1 MKMQLKIRSR
11 SRRGNAMVEFALA
24 SLILIPIFVGT
35 FQFGYTFYVYN
46 LLCTQMRAGARYA
59 SVRTFRCSNADS
71 ITNFKANVK
80 NMVRF
85 GNPDGS
91 GALIQPGLK
100 AEQLDVQIKDRT
112 GVVDADA
119 THVPAYVIVST
130 STATPYTV
138 DAVFTTFTF
147 SGKPVVRFPYIGE
160 FAPAETEPAP

>member
-1 MKMQLKIRSR
+1 MKIPLTIRLR
-11 SRRGNAMVEFALA
+11 SRRGNALVEFALS

-35 FQFGYTFYVYN
+35 FQFGYTFYIYN

-59 SVRTFRCSNADS
+59 STRTFRCSNSTS
-71 ITNFKANVK
+71 ITNFKGKVK

-91 GALIQPGLK
+91 GTLIEPGLTD
-100 AEQLDVQIKDRT
+100 AQLDVQIKDKA
-112 GVVDADA
+112 GVNADD

-160 FAPAETEPAP
+160 FAPAETEP